1 MRGLLRDCTTSPINR
16 LPATSSRWMC
26 HRVILASY
34 GDPHAHQSSVM
45 NRGKLLSTFKVD
57 TFIKFSRKMVLSSLV
72 LHACIT
78 FTLLSNKELDTFY
91 EEYRVSYPP
100 IINAPINNNHRI
112 LNVFLRSW
120 IHGYGIEEVCLP
132 VLYCLI
138 FKLRRFLHQIR
149 GRPSVPRRL

>member
-1 MRGLLRDCTTSPINR
+1 MMRHYSPGSASAPIPHCPPHNCIV
-16 LPATSSRWMC
+16 PATSSRWMC

-100 IINAPINNNHRI
+100 IINALINNDYKI
-112 LNVFLRSW
+112 LSGYFGKAFYAFLRSW
-120 IHGYGIEEVCLP
+120 IHGYGIKDVCLP
-132 VLYCLI
+132 VLYCLDI
-138 FKLRRFLHQIR
+138 
-149 GRPSVPRRL
+149 